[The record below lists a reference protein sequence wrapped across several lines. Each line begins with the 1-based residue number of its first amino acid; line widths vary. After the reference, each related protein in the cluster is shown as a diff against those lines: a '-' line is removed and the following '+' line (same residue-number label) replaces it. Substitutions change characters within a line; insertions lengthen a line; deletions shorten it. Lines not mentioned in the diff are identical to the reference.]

1 MGVSSMIID
10 NVKEFQPMMSHSVYA
25 LYIYIWHYVCACM
38 FLIVSETADQSGPGQ

>member
-25 LYIYIWHYVCACM
+25 LYIYIYLALRVCMYVPY
-38 FLIVSETADQSGPGQ
+38 SQ